1 MIEEQQYSPSSRIT
15 RAYILSFLLI
25 AFFALCGWWLV
36 EYLLSN
42 TAHDSTVINI
52 AGRQRMLSQSITK
65 NIVLL
70 SQNAENN
77 FLITNELATNTKQF
91 RKAHQLLTQDMP
103 HSSAEI
109 RDLFRQLESN
119 YQVISKCAEQSIQNP
134 KQAGQVLQKI
144 SQAEKP
150 FLRTMDLITNQFERD
165 NKIKLEK
172 LERIELLLLVI
183 TLVTIAFEVGYV
195 FYPLTKKLDIYWRE
209 IILSNHKLNSI
220 NTELEE
226 MTNAQ
231 KEMEVYIENTLLQ
244 LQAVL
249 DSATETL
256 IISTNLRGEIIFFN
270 KGAEKILGY
279 EAEEIIRKQTPL
291 FFHDTKEVAIYRR
304 ELETEFDKTLTALDT
319 LTFKA
324 KQGVPESRTW
334 TYKAKGG
341 RNVLV
346 RANITCIYNAQGRL
360 TGFLWSGSDI
370 TDDHKTNIALEA
382 QQKLISAIT
391 ETMPDILYVFDIQTK
406 SAIYINQE
414 VKNILG
420 YEPKDILEMGSAMTE
435 TIIYSQDLY
444 LMLKHYRLLGKNR
457 HINTRGFNVRAVHK
471 KGDVIWLHLRSAV
484 FSKDVNGNVTQIIC
498 IAQDISEMQWA
509 AERLAEREQQYRLAL
524 SAANDG
530 IWDYNLK
537 TRELY
542 FSPRWKEMLGYTES
556 EFPNTYEACFAALLP
571 EDAEFAIQTL
581 TDFLK
586 GNSPDFKIITRFR
599 HKDGSVLH
607 ILARAIAIR
616 DESGRTIRA
625 IGANTDITEVKRTEE
640 ALIKAKEEALQL
652 AKAKQMFLSTMSH
665 EMRTP
670 MNAVIGI
677 THLLQQ
683 ENPQPNQIENLKTL
697 RFAAENLLVIIND
710 ILDFSKIE
718 AGKITFDSSPFNIH
732 ELILGIKKSFDYQA
746 NAKGIEL
753 NYLIDPMIPPM
764 LLGDSVR
771 LGQVITNLVGNAIK
785 FTQEGA
791 VNMLLTCQNKT
802 DDTIN
807 IEFAISDTGIGIAAD
822 QLDHIFDS
830 FTQASSD
837 TTRKFGGTGLGLAIT
852 RRLLQLQHS
861 DILVTSELGAGSVF
875 SFKLTFSVHHQKENE
890 ANTPNTEIEIP
901 LEGLQ
906 ILLVEDN
913 EVNRMIAIKFLSRW
927 GVQTDS
933 AENGMI
939 GVEKAQQKKYDIILM
954 DLQMP
959 EMDGIEA
966 TQHIRQD
973 ANCPNQ
979 QTPIIALSA
988 ASIDEIAE
996 QVQSSAMND
1005 YISKPFN
1012 PKDLRSKITLYAQI
1026 AMTKNVINTERL
1038 TEFSVGNPQ
1047 FVKQLQKLYF
1057 DTFSEFE
1064 QKLSAVVA
1072 EKDAKQIRFMAHK
1085 IKPSVKMLQIEG
1097 FEELEEALAN
1107 AIEQNPDSELVEQKH
1122 KELCTL
1128 CQKVVQELKESL

>member
-1 MIEEQQYSPSSRIT
+1 MLEEQLYSPSRRIT
-15 RAYILSFLLI
+15 KAYILSFLLI

-42 TAHDSTVINI
+42 TAHDSSIINI
-52 AGRQRMLSQSITK
+52 SGRQRMLNQNITK
-65 NIVLL
+65 NILL
-70 SQNAENN
+70 LNQKHDEE
-77 FLITNELATNTKQF
+77 FLTVNELQTNTKSF
-91 RKAHQLLTQDMP
+91 IKAHQFLSDTTLQTSAKIKTLFKRLEP
-103 HSSAEI
+103 HYCVIKESAE
-109 RDLFRQLESN
+109 L
-119 YQVISKCAEQSIQNP
+119 VIKDT
-134 KQAGQVLQKI
+134 KQAPHIYKTVLKH
-144 SQAEKP
+144 EKP
-150 FLRTMDLITNQFERD
+150 FLRIMDAITNQFEHD
-165 NKIKLEK
+165 NKAKLER
-172 LERIELLLLVI
+172 LARIELLLLVI

-195 FYPLTKKLDIYWRE
+195 FYPLTKKLEKYWSE
-209 IILSNHKLNSI
+209 ILSSNHQLNAI

-226 MTNAQ
+226 MANAQ

-279 EAEEIIRKQTPL
+279 EADEIIRKQTPL
-291 FFHDTKEVAIYRR
+291 FFHDTKEVVAYRH
-304 ELETEFDKTLTALDT
+304 ELEAEFGKIPTALDT
-319 LTFKA
+319 LTFRA
-324 KQGVPESRTW
+324 KQGVPETRTW
-334 TYKAKGG
+334 TYKARGG
-341 RNVLV
+341 RNVLI
-346 RANITCIYNAQGRL
+346 RANITCVYNAQAKL

-406 SAIYINQE
+406 SAIYINKE

-420 YEPKDILEMGSAMTE
+420 YEPQDILEMGSAMTE
-435 TIIYSQDLY
+435 TLIYSQDLY

-457 HINTRGFNVRAVHK
+457 QINTRGFNVRAVHK
-471 KGDVIWLHLRSAV
+471 NGEVIWLHLRSAV
-484 FSKDVNGNVTQIIC
+484 FSKDTNGNVTQIIC

-556 EFPNTYEACFAALLP
+556 EFPNTYEACYNALLP
-571 EDAEFAIQTL
+571 EDAALATQAL
-581 TDFLK
+581 NDFLK
-586 GNSPDFKIITRFR
+586 GNTPDFKIISRFR
-599 HKDGSVLH
+599 HKDGSILY

-732 ELILGIKKSFDYQA
+732 ELIVGIKKSFDYQA

-753 NYLIDPMIPPM
+753 SYLIDPLIPPV

-785 FTQEGA
+785 FTEEGS
-791 VNMLLTCQNKT
+791 VTLLLTCQNKT
-802 DDTIN
+802 EENIS
-807 IEFAISDTGIGIAAD
+807 IEFAVSDTGIGIATE
-822 QLDHIFDS
+822 QLEHIFDS

-837 TTRKFGGTGLGLAIT
+837 TTRRFGGTGLGLAIT

-861 DILVTSELGAGSVF
+861 DIIVTSELGTGSVF
-875 SFKLTFSVHHQKENE
+875 SFKLSFKVYHQDESDTNK
-890 ANTPNTEIEIP
+890 PRTETEIP
-901 LEGLQ
+901 LDGLQ

-927 GVQTDS
+927 GIQTDS
-933 AENGMI
+933 AENGII

-959 EMDGIEA
+959 EMDGITA
-966 TQHIRQD
+966 TQHIRQNV
-973 ANCPNQ
+973 ACPNQ

-1012 PKDLRSKITLYAQI
+1012 PKDLRSKITLYAHT
-1026 AMTKNVINTERL
+1026 AMHRNVINTERL
-1038 TEFSVGNPQ
+1038 AEFSVGNPQ

-1057 DTFSEFE
+1057 DTFSEFS
-1064 QKLSAVVA
+1064 QKLPAVVA

-1085 IKPSVKMLQIEG
+1085 IKPSVKMLEIAD
-1097 FEELEEALAN
+1097 FEQLEEDLAK
-1107 AIEQNPDSELVEQKH
+1107 AIEQSTDVLLIEQIFQQ
-1122 KELCTL
+1122 LNTL